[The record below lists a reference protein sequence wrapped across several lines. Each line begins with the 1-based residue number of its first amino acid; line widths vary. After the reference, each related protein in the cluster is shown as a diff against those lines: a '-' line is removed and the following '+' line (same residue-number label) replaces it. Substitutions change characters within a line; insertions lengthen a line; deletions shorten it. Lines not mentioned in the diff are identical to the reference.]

1 MHTLAEGVETQE
13 QYEFLKRIGCEK
25 MQGYLFG
32 KPTPLDEFVK
42 PDDFS
47 FDNCEDIK
55 YKKYYHEI
63 GGINLLG
70 STPLREKNMEVYNN
84 LPIAIMELNGE
95 KMKFIYANNAYI
107 EFLHSVS
114 IKDFDEANRRT
125 YELDIPETSAMR
137 KALVKAEN
145 DPSHISDTDVIIN
158 GNVIVAKTRFVV
170 REGDKAAFIVVPRNL
185 SISGSEQKLAGNIHV
200 AMAHVF
206 EQYFRVDLFDEDGT
220 ADNIFLNGAQTAVAD
235 IEKNTVKAVSMYAD
249 LYLYPEDRQRF
260 KDFYDITT
268 VRKRVEK
275 SKRDYLV
282 DYFHSAIPGDNGRLQ
297 MYMILPFY
305 YNDRWKY
312 ISCCRYADEINDEF
326 RQQILQKKD

>member
-1 MHTLAEGVETQE
+1 
-13 QYEFLKRIGCEK
+13 
-25 MQGYLFG
+25 
-32 KPTPLDEFVK
+32 
-42 PDDFS
+42 
-47 FDNCEDIK
+47 
-55 YKKYYHEI
+55 
-63 GGINLLG
+63 
-70 STPLREKNMEVYNN
+70 
-84 LPIAIMELNGE
+84 
-95 KMKFIYANNAYI
+95 
-107 EFLHSVS
+107 
-114 IKDFDEANRRT
+114 
-125 YELDIPETSAMR
+125 
-137 KALVKAEN
+137 
-145 DPSHISDTDVIIN
+145 
-158 GNVIVAKTRFVV
+158 
-170 REGDKAAFIVVPRNL
+170 
-185 SISGSEQKLAGNIHV
+185 
-200 AMAHVF
+200 MAHVF
-206 EQYFRVDLFDEDGT
+206 EQYFRVDLFDEDGP

-268 VRKRVEK
+268 VRERVEK